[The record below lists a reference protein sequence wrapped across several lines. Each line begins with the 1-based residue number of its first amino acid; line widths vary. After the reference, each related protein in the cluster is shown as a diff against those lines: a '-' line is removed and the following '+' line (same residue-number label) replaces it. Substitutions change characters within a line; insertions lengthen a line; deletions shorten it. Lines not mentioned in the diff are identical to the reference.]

1 MQALVT
7 RLTLIAAAFAAA
19 LSGAITVAAQASWP
33 VVLIRSLTAFG
44 IVTIVG
50 FGFRLV
56 LTRTALRRY
65 YEESRK
71 QDGATRRA
79 SGNR

>member
-1 MQALVT
+1 MGTLVT
-7 RLTLIAAAFAAA
+7 RLTLLAAGIAAALA
-19 LSGAITVAAQASWP
+19 GAITVVAQAAWP
-33 VVLIRSLTAFG
+33 LVLLRSLTAFG
-44 IVTIVG
+44 IVAAVG

-65 YEESRK
+65 YEESRRLK
-71 QDGATRRA
+71 GATRRA